1 MLYYIPWSSR
11 NGVTMR
17 IKCSTWLI
25 MFQSGINVG
34 LLIAVDTLHPVWILG
49 PCSYTQRD
57 PTTIEKVENA
67 SERPGDLVVLIWK
80 WRAEYWGQNLHL
92 HWTSSC
98 WMSDC
103 SQSLWPNLNHPKH
116 LHVVRICMMVY
127 VYMHV
132 LHTSKGYTASWSTPL
147 FHHSIIELLRAIDS
161 VIVSN
166 IEGACASLGRRCGL
180 WIYQSL

>member
-1 MLYYIPWSSR
+1 MLYYIPWNSR

-25 MFQSGINVG
+25 MFQSGINEG
-34 LLIAVDTLHPVWILG
+34 LLITVDTLHPVWIFG
-49 PCSYTQRD
+49 PCSNTQRD

-80 WRAEYWGQNLHL
+80 WKAEYWGQNLHL

-103 SQSLWPNLNHPKH
+103 PQSLWPNLNHPKH

-127 VYMHV
+127 VYTHVYTSSTTPKDTQQAEV
-132 LHTSKGYTASWSTPL
+132 LHY
-147 FHHSIIELLRAIDS
+147 FIIL
-161 VIVSN
+161 
-166 IEGACASLGRRCGL
+166 
-180 WIYQSL
+180 